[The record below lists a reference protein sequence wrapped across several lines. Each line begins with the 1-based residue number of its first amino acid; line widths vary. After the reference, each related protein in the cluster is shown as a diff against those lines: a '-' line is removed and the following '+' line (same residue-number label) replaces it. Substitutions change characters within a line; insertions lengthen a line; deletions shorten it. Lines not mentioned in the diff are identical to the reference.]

1 MALKETTLACSLAII
16 SGKRNVGLLQEPKH
30 ADLSLHVDRNPL
42 LSSGTNRKAG
52 GIFRSEQ
59 RSRGMYK
66 LETAQST
73 LTANRTISGN

>member
-42 LSSGTNRKAG
+42 HAIG
-52 GIFRSEQ
+52 GHP
-59 RSRGMYK
+59 
-66 LETAQST
+66 
-73 LTANRTISGN
+73 